1 VTRRRAIIL
10 AVVALV
16 VALDVFLWV
25 RLGQS
30 GDDDEPSPK
39 SASSS
44 ITATSSDGE
53 DATTPPATS
62 QVVPSSAGAT
72 SSTPPSEPAIS
83 LETRDQSVPILAV
96 VKLTGEYPGAPPGTE
111 LRVQRLVDGT
121 WVDFPLPTVVQPSG
135 RFVTRV
141 QMGGT
146 GTNKIRVVEPDSG
159 DRSNT
164 IAIEIS

>member
-1 VTRRRAIIL
+1 MTRRRAIIL

-16 VALDVFLWV
+16 VVLDVILWIRLV
-25 RLGQS
+25 RG
-30 GDDDEPSPK
+30 GDDDASPTPT
-39 SASSS
+39 SSS
-44 ITATSSDGE
+44 VTATSSDGE
-53 DATTPPATS
+53 EATTPPATS
-62 QVVPSSAGAT
+62 QVVPSSADT
-72 SSTPPSEPAIS
+72 SSSTPPSEPAIS
-83 LETRDQSVPILAV
+83 LETRERSVPILAV
-96 VKLTGEYPGAPPGTE
+96 VRLTGEYPDAAPGTE
-111 LRVQRLVDGT
+111 LRVQRLVDET

-164 IAIEIS
+164 IVIEIS